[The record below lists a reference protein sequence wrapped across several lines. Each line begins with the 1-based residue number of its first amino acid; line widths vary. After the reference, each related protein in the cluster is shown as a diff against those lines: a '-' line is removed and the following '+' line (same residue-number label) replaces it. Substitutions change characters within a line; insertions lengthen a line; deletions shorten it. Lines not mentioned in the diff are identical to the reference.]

1 MKAEAAPEV
10 MAIDE
15 GSSMCGQIKQEGE
28 EDTTEMHFPQPK
40 GIIIG
45 SRYK

>member
-10 MAIDE
+10 MAVDE
-15 GSSMCGQIKQEGE
+15 GSSMCDQNKQEGK

-40 GIIIG
+40 GIILD
-45 SRYK
+45 S